1 MLRTRDIVAVLL
13 AVILARIAWTS
24 GPADDA
30 SLSAGMRLAFYA
42 KATLA
47 SPFDVDG
54 DGILEAL
61 VVVVDTAAT
70 DQQQKGDWE
79 LQVLD
84 LKPLAASTLPFE
96 PPILFKTRVDKQ
108 RPTTVPVKLTT
119 SQIIWNHHYHHRHH
133 HSLHAHKKDTTQNE
147 DRSRHYF
154 CGTDW
159 HDAAANCR
167 QHCPTG
173 SSGDCPEGETCYAD
187 TPCDAL
193 RKKHDETET
202 PQGYTL
208 TPAGSL
214 PAVMTYWTDGIL
226 TVHTLSSTTKNEPL
240 ELQLLWETDV
250 GVNLEEVHIDLLPSE
265 DVRTDSHLGQHG
277 MVLIGG
283 TYENDEIVSVMHAYD
298 AMTGLHMWSTP
309 KPDERRND
317 EPIMFD
323 VRGAKSAARRRSH
336 IVRVQEHTE
345 HTELPNCLV
354 AFKSLT
360 KGGLPHSYWTPAD
373 ASVTPLHFH
382 RHKHQRHHSRKHA
395 VHGRPNVLLSHYRD
409 GIHVRSLLN
418 GRALC
423 HLSLLEEVVYADL
436 NQDGVLDHIHV
447 TTHFQDAF
455 EDEEINDDLATQENR
470 WIAKLAHQI
479 KEESSKKNR
488 NVPRSDRLCHVLVLS
503 GLPTREQIFSAN
515 VCGNRIAHDR
525 GDHSSIELMEAPP
538 LVVED
543 THVVVALNN
552 GVVSRYHVPTGK
564 RLFQK
569 QLSARV
575 TDVPT
580 WGDDLTA
587 VSLSVLESRKGRAL
601 LLAGDNA
608 MVLMSL
614 RSGKVLAEASFPQT
628 SLDRPIV
635 ADVSGDGTPDVI
647 IRSIDAIWGYHV
659 VVQSGASTLFRIIV
673 GLLLMGIALALLR
686 NKFGQKGYKRSTDA

>member
-13 AVILARIAWTS
+13 AVVLARIAWTS

-42 KATLA
+42 KAKLA

-54 DGILEAL
+54 DGILEAM
-61 VVVVDTAAT
+61 VVLEENTSPQT
-70 DQQQKGDWE
+70 DWE

-84 LKPLAASTLPFE
+84 LKGMDKAAMPFE
-96 PPILFKTRVDKQ
+96 PPVLFKTRVEKDKD
-108 RPTTVPVKLTT
+108 TYPVKLTT
-119 SQIIWNHHYHHRHH
+119 GQIIWNHHYHHHRHH
-133 HSLHAHKKDTTQNE
+133 SYHPHGKKDSPAAE
-147 DRSRHYF
+147 DRTRHYF
-154 CGTDW
+154 CGSDW

-193 RKKHDETET
+193 RKPLAETET
-202 PQGYTL
+202 PQDYTL

-214 PAVMTYWTDGIL
+214 PAVMTYWSDGRL
-226 TVHTLSSTTKNEPL
+226 TVHTLSSTTKDEPL
-240 ELQLLWETDV
+240 ELQLLWEMNV
-250 GVNLEEVHIDLLPSE
+250 GIDLEEVHIDLLASE

-283 TYENDEIVSVMHAYD
+283 TYEEDHGDEIISAMQAYD
-298 AMTGLHMWSTP
+298 AMTGQHMWSTP
-309 KPDERRND
+309 KPEDRN
-317 EPIMFD
+317 EPIFLD

-336 IVRVQEHTE
+336 IVNVQAHTE
-345 HTELPNCLV
+345 STELPNCLV
-354 AFKSLT
+354 AFKQLIKS
-360 KGGLPHSYWTPAD
+360 GLPHSYWTPAD

-423 HLSLLEEVVYADL
+423 HVSLLDEVVYADL
-436 NQDGVLDHIHV
+436 NQDGVLDHVHIATNH
-447 TTHFQDAF
+447 QDDF
-455 EDEEINDDLATQENR
+455 NDQVNDDFDTQENQ
-470 WIAKLAHQI
+470 WIAKLAQEM
-479 KEESSKKNR
+479 KDEVSRNKKNR
-488 NVPRSDRLCHVLVLS
+488 NGSNRLCHVLALS

-515 VCGNRIAHDR
+515 ICGNKLAQDR
-525 GDHSSIELMEAPP
+525 GDHESIELEGAPP
-538 LVVED
+538 LVVDD
-543 THVVVALNN
+543 THVIVALNN
-552 GVVSRYHVPTGK
+552 GMISRYHVPTGK
-564 RLFQK
+564 RLFQTT
-569 QLSARV
+569 LSTRV
-575 TDVPT
+575 SDVPT
-580 WGDDLTA
+580 WGDEFDA
-587 VSLSVLESRKGRAL
+587 VSLRVLGSRKGRAL
-601 LLAGDNA
+601 LLTGDNA

-647 IRSIDAIWGYHV
+647 IRSADAIWGYHV

-686 NKFGQKGYKRSTDA
+686 NKFGQKGDKRSTDA